1 MKELL
6 ARRGQGDRVTGLS
19 LSKAPAEEA
28 SPPLIRQHATHP
40 ETALDDLPA
49 LCAQLDDEQAPV
61 IGDALEA
68 VRATIDELETGARD
82 EISYGAGDE
91 YLVWAS

>member
-1 MKELL
+1 MAQPGADGTACSCLT
-6 ARRGQGDRVTGLS
+6 QPHQQQTG
-19 LSKAPAEEA
+19 
-28 SPPLIRQHATHP
+28 PPRACWLVRPSGTHP
-40 ETALDDLPA
+40 EIAMDDLPA
-49 LCAQLDDEQAPV
+49 LSPLLDDEQAPV

-82 EISYGAGDE
+82 EISYRAGDE